1 MPKANFLELRKGEVR
16 FEKGSLRR
24 LPTEPHPFDPLRA
37 STLLWLADKGAG
49 QMNAW
54 HDFFLAQAGAAGV
67 LTGLVFVGV
76 SINLQKIVSDPSS
89 GLAGRA
95 AEALILLV
103 AVLLASV
110 LVLVPAQG
118 AGLLGAEVLV
128 VGFAAWVWIV
138 AIQLPRLREW
148 GTMRADLRV
157 SFVLRV
163 VLGQVGTLA
172 TVIAG
177 VAVLWVGPGG
187 LYWLVAGTLF
197 SIIAAL
203 AEAWVLLV
211 EINR

>member
-1 MPKANFLELRKGEVR
+1 
-16 FEKGSLRR
+16 
-24 LPTEPHPFDPLRA
+24 
-37 STLLWLADKGAG
+37 
-49 QMNAW
+49 MNAW

-76 SINLQKIVSDPSS
+76 SINLQKIVSDPRS

-95 AEALILLV
+95 GEALILLV

-118 AGLLGAEVLV
+118 AGVLGAEVLV
-128 VGFAAWVWIV
+128 VGLAAWVWIV

-172 TVIAG
+172 MVIAG

>member
-1 MPKANFLELRKGEVR
+1 
-16 FEKGSLRR
+16 
-24 LPTEPHPFDPLRA
+24 
-37 STLLWLADKGAG
+37 
-49 QMNAW
+49 MNTW

-76 SINLQKIVSDPSS
+76 SINLQKIVSDPRS

-103 AVLLASV
+103 AVLTVSV
-110 LVLVPAQG
+110 LGLVPGQG
-118 AGLLGAEVLV
+118 KGLLGAEVLV
-128 VGFAAWVWIV
+128 VGLAAWVWIG
-138 AIQLPRLREW
+138 AIQLPRLRGW
-148 GTMRADLRV
+148 GTMRADLRL

-172 TVIAG
+172 MVIAG
-177 VAVLWVGPGG
+177 FAVLWVGPGG
-187 LYWLVAGTLF
+187 LYWLVAGTLL

-203 AEAWVLLV
+203 VDAWVLLV

>member
-1 MPKANFLELRKGEVR
+1 
-16 FEKGSLRR
+16 
-24 LPTEPHPFDPLRA
+24 
-37 STLLWLADKGAG
+37 
-49 QMNAW
+49 MNAW

-76 SINLQKIVSDPSS
+76 SINLQKIVSDPRS

-103 AVLLASV
+103 AVLTVSV
-110 LVLVPAQG
+110 LGLVPGQG
-118 AGLLGAEVLV
+118 KGLLGAEVLV
-128 VGFAAWVWIV
+128 VGLAAWVWIV
-138 AIQLPRLREW
+138 TIQLPRLREW

-157 SFVLRV
+157 SFVVRV

-172 TVIAG
+172 MVIAG
-177 VAVLWVGPGG
+177 FAVLWVGPGG
-187 LYWLVAGTLF
+187 LYWLVAGTLL

-203 AEAWVLLV
+203 ADAWVLLV

>member
-1 MPKANFLELRKGEVR
+1 
-16 FEKGSLRR
+16 
-24 LPTEPHPFDPLRA
+24 
-37 STLLWLADKGAG
+37 
-49 QMNAW
+49 MNAW

-76 SINLQKIVSDPSS
+76 SINLQKTVSNPHS

-103 AVLLASV
+103 AVLTVSV
-110 LVLVPAQG
+110 LVLVPGQG
-118 AGLLGAEVLV
+118 KGLLGAEVLV
-128 VGFAAWVWIV
+128 VGLAAWVWIV

-148 GTMRADLRV
+148 GTMRADLRL

-172 TVIAG
+172 MVIAG
-177 VAVLWVGPGG
+177 FAVLWVGPGG
-187 LYWLVAGTLF
+187 LYWLVAGTLL

-203 AEAWVLLV
+203 VDAWVLLV